1 MIRNKEVSVYTKL
14 SNKYNIPYQ
23 VIEVIC
29 NHPFMFL
36 SRKIADDEDET
47 NIMFT
52 HLGKFKIK
60 NRYKHKQEKSN
71 KNEHC

>member
-1 MIRNKEVSVYTKL
+1 MRNQVSIYTEL

-36 SRKIADDEDET
+36 SRKIADDEISPKMKGGNE
-47 NIMFT
+47 
-52 HLGKFKIK
+52 LGE
-60 NRYKHKQEKSN
+60 Y
-71 KNEHC
+71 

>member
-1 MIRNKEVSVYTKL
+1 MIRNKEVSIYTKL
-14 SNKYNIPYQ
+14 SNKYNIPYPI
-23 VIEVIC
+23 IEVIC

-60 NRYKHKQEKSN
+60 NRYKHKE
-71 KNEHC
+71 NESKRIIE

>member
-1 MIRNKEVSVYTKL
+1 MIRNKEVSIYTKL

-23 VIEVIC
+23 IIEVIC

-36 SRKIADDEDET
+36 SRKIADDEYET

-60 NRYKHKQEKSN
+60 NRYKSN
-71 KNEHC
+71 KNERC

>member
-14 SNKYNIPYQ
+14 SNKYNIQYQ
-23 VIEVIC
+23 IIEVIC

-52 HLGKFKIK
+52 HLGKFQIK
-60 NRYKHKQEKSN
+60 NRYKHKE
-71 KNEHC
+71 NEAN

>member
-23 VIEVIC
+23 IIEVIC
-29 NHPFMFL
+29 NHPFKFL

-60 NRYKHKQEKSN
+60 NRYKHKE
-71 KNEHC
+71 NEAN

>member
-23 VIEVIC
+23 IIEVIC

-36 SRKIADDEDET
+36 STKIAADEDET

-60 NRYKHKQEKSN
+60 NRYKHKE
-71 KNEHC
+71 NEAN

>member
-1 MIRNKEVSVYTKL
+1 MIRNKEVSVYTKW
-14 SNKYNIPYQ
+14 SNKYDIPYQ
-23 VIEVIC
+23 IIEVIC

-36 SRKIADDEDET
+36 SRKIADDDDET

-60 NRYKHKQEKSN
+60 NRYKHKENDSKRAN
-71 KNEHC
+71 K

>member
-1 MIRNKEVSVYTKL
+1 MALTKKRDIFTEL
-14 SNKYNIPYQ
+14 ANKYKLNRN
-23 VIEVIC
+23 VISVIC

-60 NRYKHKQEKSN
+60 NRYKHKE
-71 KNEHC
+71 NEAN

>member
-23 VIEVIC
+23 IIEVIC

-36 SRKIADDEDET
+36 SRKIADDDDET

-60 NRYKHKQEKSN
+60 NRYKRK
-71 KNEHC
+71 KNETN

>member
-23 VIEVIC
+23 IIEVIC

-36 SRKIADDEDET
+36 SRKIADDDDET

-60 NRYKHKQEKSN
+60 NRYKRKE
-71 KNEHC
+71 NETN

>member
-23 VIEVIC
+23 IIEVIC

-47 NIMFT
+47 NIMLT

-60 NRYKHKQEKSN
+60 NRYKHKE
-71 KNEHC
+71 NEAN

>member
-1 MIRNKEVSVYTKL
+1 MIQNNKKVSIYTEL

-36 SRKIADDEDET
+36 SRKMSDDEDEKT
-47 NIMFT
+47 IMFT
-52 HLGKFKIK
+52 YLGKFKLK
-60 NRYKHKQEKSN
+60 NKYKHKD
-71 KNEHC
+71 NEAN